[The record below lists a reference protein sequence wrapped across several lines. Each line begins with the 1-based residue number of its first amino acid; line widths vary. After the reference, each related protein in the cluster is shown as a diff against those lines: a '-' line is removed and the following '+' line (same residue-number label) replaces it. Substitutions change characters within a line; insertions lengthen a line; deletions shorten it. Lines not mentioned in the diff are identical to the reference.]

1 MDAAAREAEF
11 AGEHIVVVQAGEF
24 ARAEV
29 EAELVRLDVT
39 VGKTAGDLEYLINFR
54 KQIQEITGVEHS
66 DQCRAETR
74 ALRALVNAMKAEGA
88 RSVGDLDQTGTLQDY
103 WPTEDE

>member
-1 MDAAAREAEF
+1 MIEFPTIPGEASYKKD
-11 AGEHIVVVQAGEF
+11 
-24 ARAEV
+24 
-29 EAELVRLDVT
+29 LDDCT
-39 VGKTAGDLEYLINFR
+39 VGDLEYLINFR